1 MDMVQVKANHENLE
15 DVELTLLY
23 NCQPPPNPPLKKRRK
38 SSTEVSWGMQNAED
52 KNYGVIQT
60 ANLGTVCRAEQA
72 AAPSFFGRVDARSIV
87 LDSISA
93 DPTIA
98 KAPGGSAL
106 YAPALRLSAAVG
118 NLRFFFFFLRNGT
131 YAFLCRR
138 STST

>member
-98 KAPGGSAL
+98 KAPGGSAP

-118 NLRFFFFFLRNGT
+118 NLRFFFFSFFFEKWNLR
-131 YAFLCRR
+131 F
-138 STST
+138 SVP